1 MPVIHKLFIINS
13 DFLENYSINEILLFS
28 IAVVTILFLVSN
40 VLSIYRI
47 KKNNKFL
54 SKIKYR
60 FSNHLY
66 RTYLFKDYFYYAQNN
81 SSEIISKITLEI
93 SRLIVN
99 IVSPTI
105 QLNSK
110 IIMAFFILIGLNF
123 VSGFITTTVA
133 LIIIIISYILF
144 SFYKKQLKKN
154 SKSISDNLH
163 LRQKIIKESLQNI
176 VETKFLKLK
185 IFLLKTLINQIH

>member
-1 MPVIHKLFIINS
+1 MFYQFTYQKIIN
-13 DFLENYSINEILLFS
+13 FC
-28 IAVVTILFLVSN
+28 
-40 VLSIYRI
+40 
-47 KKNNKFL
+47 KKLN
-54 SKIKYR
+54 ID

-144 SFYKKQLKKN
+144 FSFYKK
-154 SKSISDNLH
+154 
-163 LRQKIIKESLQNI
+163 
-176 VETKFLKLK
+176 
-185 IFLLKTLINQIH
+185 

>member
-1 MPVIHKLFIINS
+1 MK
-13 DFLENYSINEILLFS
+13 LLFS
-28 IAVVTILFLVSN
+28 IAVVTILFLVAMF
-40 VLSIYRI
+40 YQFTYQ
-47 KKNNKFL
+47 KNNKFL

-110 IIMAFFILIGLNF
+110 IIMAFFILIKFCLWIYNYNC
-123 VSGFITTTVA
+123 S

-163 LRQKIIKESLQNI
+163 LRQK
-176 VETKFLKLK
+176 
-185 IFLLKTLINQIH
+185 